1 MISSFRKSAVF
12 AAALAASALA
22 LPAAAQQQ
30 TAPPNPTT
38 PALGTATLNNAEG
51 QAIGTVA
58 FVETP
63 NGVLIQARI
72 NPGSG
77 LASGMHGF
85 HIHEN
90 GTCEPPNF
98 QSAGG
103 HFNPDNHEHGF
114 LSPRGVHAGDLPN
127 IWVAS
132 DGAAQADFMTDAV
145 TFRGGSNSLVKPGG
159 TSILIHGS
167 PDDYTTNPAGSSGDR
182 VACGVITQTASR

>member
-103 HFNPDNHEHGF
+103 HFNPTNHEHGV
-114 LSPRGVHAGDLPN
+114 LSPRGPHAGDLPN
-127 IWVAS
+127 IWVAA
-132 DGAAQADFMTDAV
+132 DGAAQLEPD
-145 TFRGGSNSLVKPGG
+145 LVKPFKQAPCPRQP
-159 TSILIHGS
+159 TCNRYL
-167 PDDYTTNPAGSSGDR
+167 AWF
-182 VACGVITQTASR
+182 ITQRNRFRPKAAHKDSR